1 VKISMIGHST
11 VLIEMAGLRILTD
24 PYFGLR
30 GNLAYSRPKPPS
42 CKREHVIGVDLV
54 LVSHN
59 HFDHTDRAY
68 FRALPA
74 TTPIL
79 APSKTCWVTRLKGGQ
94 NVSGIAPWQQQQF
107 RGITITAVPA
117 WHSTITHGFILQ
129 SQGTTLYFAAD
140 TYYGKFMKRIG
151 QDFKPDVALMPVTT
165 YRIPLT
171 MGESSAVAAARDLS
185 PRVIIPIHL
194 GIKPRSPILRTA
206 QTPTRFAE
214 RLRQAG
220 IASTVTQ
227 LNEGESWSAQSA

>member
-1 VKISMIGHST
+1 LKITMIGHST
-11 VLIEMAGLRILTD
+11 VLIEMSGLRILTD

-42 CKREHVIGVDLV
+42 CKREDITDVDLI

-68 FRALPA
+68 FRALPS

-79 APSKTCWVTRLKGGQ
+79 APSKTSWVTKLKGGQ
-94 NVSGIAPWQQQQF
+94 NVSGISPWQQHQL
-107 RGITITAVPA
+107 RDITITAVPA

-129 SQGTTLYFAAD
+129 SQGSTLYFAAD
-140 TYYGKFMKRIG
+140 TYYGKFMRRIG

-171 MGESSAVAAARDLS
+171 MSESSAVAAARDLS
-185 PRVIIPIHL
+185 AQVIIPIHL
-194 GIKPRSPILRTA
+194 GIRPRSPLLRTA
-206 QTPTRFAE
+206 QTPAKFAE

-220 IASTVTQ
+220 ITSNVTQ
-227 LNEGESWSAQSA
+227 LNEGESWSA